1 VASAQTIAEL
11 LIEIG
16 VEVDEAQEAAKKIQ
30 GVTDSADKAEK
41 VGGSKL
47 SKFAKGAGIAFAA
60 VTTAAVAAAAAV
72 VKTGKE
78 IFSFVNET
86 TANLD
91 KVAKA
96 AKQSGL
102 GAEQFQRLSFAAERS
117 GSNIETVSKASRRI
131 GVLMQEVAQGGGKM
145 FTDTLA
151 SIGLSMEDIEGKTA
165 TEQLGIIGD
174 ALNTFADDG
183 EKAAIAAK
191 LLGEEAGPMLVP
203 LLNEGTEGINALAE
217 AAGNVFTEEEL
228 AKSEAFQ
235 DSMTNF
241 NLIITRLKG
250 DLATALIPVVED
262 VIEKFTEWLGENE
275 QFIEQDLPEI
285 LSSIVEVMMELLP
298 VVADTI
304 VEFKNFFKE
313 IKQLDERLTE
323 DFGPAWEYVKN
334 AVSAALFPILKIADA
349 IGKVIDRITEFI
361 QSSETLMAL
370 ARRLGI
376 GAFEKTTRYRG
387 APRPGESPAE
397 TEARLAREAQAAERE
412 AEVDKILRKDLR
424 DSAARNKRYGDKFAN
439 ETVKG
444 AKGRRF
450 TQLERDAL
458 RGVGKSDAEIAQYE
472 KANIRRG
479 RVGKPVG
486 KGAGAAAAGAEAV
499 ERPLT
504 SFEQLL
510 ATTLGPGFELKGLEA
525 VRQVKLKEEDIK
537 PEAVVNITN
546 NTFDITQN
554 ITGTT
559 DPIAIG
565 NEAAKA
571 VKREFNIR
579 LSRAAQAAQT
589 NVVR

>member
-1 VASAQTIAEL
+1 MASAQTISEL
-11 LIEIG
+11 LIVLG
-16 VEVDEAQEAAKKIQ
+16 VEVDEADKAAKKIQ

-41 VGGSKL
+41 TGGSKL

-60 VTTAAVAAAAAV
+60 VAAAAAAAAV
-72 VKTGKE
+72 AVAKAGKD
-78 IFSFVNET
+78 IFSFVVDT

-91 KVAKA
+91 KIAKQA
-96 AKQSGL
+96 DQSGL
-102 GAEQFQRLSFAAERS
+102 GVEQYQRLAFVAERS
-117 GSNIETVSKASRRI
+117 GTNIENVSKASRRI
-131 GVLMQEVAQGGGKM
+131 GVLMQDVAQGGGKM

-151 SIGLSMEDIEGKTA
+151 SIGLSLEDIQGKDTTA
-165 TEQLGIIGD
+165 QLGIIGD
-174 ALNTFADDG
+174 ALNTFTDDG

-191 LLGEEAGPMLVP
+191 LLGEEAGPSLVP
-203 LLNEGTEGINALAE
+203 MLNEGTEGIKKLAAE
-217 AAGNVFTEEEL
+217 AGNVFTEEDVG
-228 AKSEAFQ
+228 KSVDFQ
-235 DSMTNF
+235 DSLTNV
-241 NLIITRLKG
+241 NVIINRVKG
-250 DLATALIPVVED
+250 DLATALIPVMKD
-262 VIEKFTEWLGENE
+262 VIEKFTDWLQENE

-285 LSSIVEVMMELLP
+285 LGKVVEVLSELLP
-298 VVADTI
+298 IVADTI

-323 DFGPAWEYVKN
+323 DFGPAWEYVKG
-334 AVSAALFPILKIADA
+334 AVSAALFPIKAVADA
-349 IGKVIDRITEFI
+349 IGAVIDRITEFVR
-361 QSSETLMAL
+361 SSETLMAL

-376 GAFEKTTRYRG
+376 GAFEKTTTRG
-387 APRPGESPAE
+387 APRPGETPAE
-397 TEARLAREAQAAERE
+397 TEARLLREHQEKEREAQ
-412 AEVDKILRKDLR
+412 VDKMLRKDLK
-424 DSAARNKRYGDKFAN
+424 DAARRNKRYGDKFAS

-450 TQLERDAL
+450 TQLEKDAL
-458 RGVGKSDAEIAQYE
+458 RGVGKSDAEIRQYE

-479 RVGKPVG
+479 RVGVAPGSAG
-486 KGAGAAAAGAEAV
+486 KAAAATEAAA
-499 ERPLT
+499 RPLT

-510 ATTLGPGFELKGLEA
+510 GTTLGPGFELKQLEA
-525 VRQVKLKEEDIK
+525 VKQVKIKEEDIK

-559 DPIAIG
+559 DPVAIG

-589 NVVR
+589 NVAR